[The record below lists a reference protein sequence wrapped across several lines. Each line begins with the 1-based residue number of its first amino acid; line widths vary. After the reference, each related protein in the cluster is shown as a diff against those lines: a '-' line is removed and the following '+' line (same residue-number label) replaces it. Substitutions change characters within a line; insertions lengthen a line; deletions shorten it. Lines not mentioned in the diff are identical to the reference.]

1 MSLLALLLSDEADIE
16 RDGESVRDSTGSLVP
31 GPPTL
36 IQVTGCAVLSP
47 YGVAVGSSSEAND
60 ASHTIT
66 VRRVF
71 FAPVGTDVRPEDRIL
86 HRGTRYQVIGAPLVF
101 EATTLRHLEVP
112 LQEVTG

>member
-1 MSLLALLLSDEADIE
+1 MSLLGFLMSDEVDIE
-16 RDGESVRDSTGSLVP
+16 RDGPRVRDSTGSYVP

-36 IQVTGCAVLSP
+36 THVTGCAVMSP
-47 YGVAVGSSSEAND
+47 YGVAVGSSSEVND

-86 HRGTRYQVIGAPLVF
+86 HRGKRYQVIGTPLIF

>member
-1 MSLLALLLSDEADIE
+1 MSLLGMLLNDTVEIE
-16 RDGESVRDSTGSLVP
+16 RDGEPVRDSTGSYVP
-31 GPPTL
+31 GPPTQ
-36 IQVTGCAVLSP
+36 IPVTACAVLSP
-47 YGVAVGSSSEAND
+47 YGVAVGSSSEVND

-71 FAPVGTDVRPEDRIL
+71 FAPIGTDVRAEDHIR
-86 HRGTRYQVIGAPLVF
+86 HRGKRYQVIGEPLVF